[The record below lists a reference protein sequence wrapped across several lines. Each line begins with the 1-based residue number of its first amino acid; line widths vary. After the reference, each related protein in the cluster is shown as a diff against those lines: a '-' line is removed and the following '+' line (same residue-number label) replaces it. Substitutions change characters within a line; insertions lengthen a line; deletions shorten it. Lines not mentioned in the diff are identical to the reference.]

1 MLGWTKLISGL
12 ENTEALLDFGK
23 EVCVCLVHFLELKVT
38 LDIQ

>member
-1 MLGWTKLISGL
+1 MLGWTKFISVL

-23 EVCVCLVHFLELKVT
+23 EFCVCFLELKVT